1 MGLGNS
7 GGGGGGDGGGMFPL
21 GTLVVLKSSETSRV
35 VHK

>member
-21 GTLVVLKSSETSRV
+21 GTLVVLKSSEASGV